1 MAKIKITQKRNN
13 STEISISGELNIY
26 CAMELYQEHFKAL
39 KFKEVV
45 IIKLA
50 GISEIDTAGA
60 QLLILLFKEIAS
72 KKASYT
78 ITTSSNAIDEYSQ
91 LFNLA
96 RYFTPDAQ
104 SLNEVN

>member
-1 MAKIKITQKRNN
+1 
-13 STEISISGELNIY
+13 
-26 CAMELYQEHFKAL
+26 
-39 KFKEVV
+39 
-45 IIKLA
+45 
-50 GISEIDTAGA
+50 
-60 QLLILLFKEIAS
+60 LFKEITL